1 MYRKTNASILGNDHD
16 HDNIHGNG
24 NGHNFTMN

>member
-1 MYRKTNASILGNDHD
+1 MNRKTNASILGNDHD